1 MMTVRHVISVLQN
14 LDMPELVEKVRQ
26 AVVGHAAKLLKE
38 DPDRDLDVLV
48 LDLPC
53 TFYMLRSLRW

>member
-1 MMTVRHVISVLQN
+1 MTRHAILVLQN
-14 LDMPELVEKVRQ
+14 LDMPELVEKARQ

-38 DPDRDLDVLV
+38 NPDRDLEYLV

-53 TFYMLRSLRW
+53 TFYMLRSVR